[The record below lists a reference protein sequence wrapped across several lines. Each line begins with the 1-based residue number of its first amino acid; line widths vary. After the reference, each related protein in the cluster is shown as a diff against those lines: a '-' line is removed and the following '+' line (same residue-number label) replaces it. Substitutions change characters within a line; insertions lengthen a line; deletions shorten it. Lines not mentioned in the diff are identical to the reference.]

1 MKKFFYL
8 VVLAIAAI
16 ACDNTIKTPIDE
28 TGLFVV
34 CEKGTP
40 IYGVVDSQ
48 DNVILPMMYNN
59 IGLDPA
65 QRLLIVTDQDNFQ
78 YLYNFKGNSLFGAVT
93 LTKRGQV
100 WLGKTGE
107 KVAMYDPSRNLTTEH
122 YDNIV
127 VGINQILVTNENQ
140 HAVLDRNAKELIPW
154 TEGEILV
161 VNDENDYYYAV
172 QDTVKHVWMKYDKEG
187 KKTKK
192 VYTAKKFDTMK
203 SAAVSTWAGGFSVKK
218 IQ

>member
-8 VVLAIAAI
+8 VALAIVAI
-16 ACDNTIKTPIDE
+16 ACNNTIKTPIDE
-28 TGLFVV
+28 TGLFVIS
-34 CEKGTP
+34 EKGTP

-48 DNVILPMMYNN
+48 DNVILPMMYDN
-59 IGLDPA
+59 IGLDSA

-78 YLYNFKGNSLFGAVT
+78 YLYDFKGNSLFGAIT

-100 WLGKTGE
+100 WLGTTGE
-107 KVAMYDPSRNLTTEH
+107 KVSMYDPAKNLTTEY

-140 HAVLDRNAKELIPW
+140 HAVLTRDAKEIIPW

-187 KKTKK
+187 KKTKT
-192 VYTAKKFDTMK
+192 VYTSKKFDTMK

>member
-8 VVLAIAAI
+8 VVFAIVAM
-16 ACDNTIKTPIDE
+16 ACDTTVKVPLDN
-28 TGLFVV
+28 TGLSVIS
-34 CEKGTP
+34 EKGST
-40 IYGVVDSQ
+40 IYGIVNSQ
-48 DNVILPMMYNN
+48 NELILPMMYKD
-59 IGLDPA
+59 IELDPA
-65 QRLLIVTDQDNFQ
+65 QRLLVVTDEDDFKF
-78 YLYNFKGNSLFGAVT
+78 LYDFMGNSLFSAEK
-93 LTKRGQV
+93 LEKRGQI
-100 WLGKTGE
+100 WLGQTDK
-107 KVAMYDPSRNLTTEH
+107 KMSMYDPSRKLTTEH

-140 HAVLDRNAKELIPW
+140 HAVLDRDAKELIPW

-192 VYTAKKFDTMK
+192 VYTSKKFDTMK